1 MLALKQGQSLTSSA
15 PTRWLPSDESRCD
28 LWLRKATDQT
38 YASGNVSK
46 WDDVSGS
53 LTTYEFAQ
61 NTISEQPEFIGT
73 DGSVK
78 FVAST
83 TDNLLSATQLSL
95 TGVFTIGIRIY
106 IDAIGGIIL
115 GDNNTAGEFIKI
127 FSSNKIRIRIDNAT
141 AVDLQLDSGVL
152 NGAWAN
158 LILTRDSSNVI
169 TLHWNGVAQADT
181 ETLSGTAD
189 IDAIGVRSTDLNPL
203 DASIKEIQIFSATN
217 AGLTARVNTRLSS
230 L

>member
-28 LWLRKATDQT
+28 LWLRKATAQT

-46 WDDVSGS
+46 WTDVSGGVAND
-53 LTTYEFAQ
+53 FAQ
-61 NTISEQPEFIGT
+61 ATASEQPEFIGA

-78 FVAST
+78 FVADS
-83 TDNLLSATQLSL
+83 TDNLLSTTQLSL
-95 TGVFTIGIRIY
+95 TGVFTIGMRIY
-106 IDAIGGIIL
+106 IDAVGGVIL
-115 GDNNTAGEFIKI
+115 GDNNTAGEFIKV
-127 FSSNKIRIRIDNAT
+127 FSTNKIRIRIDNAT

-152 NGAWAN
+152 TGAWAN
-158 LILTRDSSNVI
+158 LILTRNSSSVI

-203 DASIKEIQIFSATN
+203 DASIKEIQIFSATS
-217 AGLTARVNTRLSS
+217 GPLTARVNTRLSS